1 METHSNPVINI
12 LSRTSYRPVQFA
24 RMLNSVN
31 NQTYKNI
38 RFITS
43 YDNHNALRYIPE
55 NVEKLKVIKGE
66 GKYPFDAYCNQLKD
80 LVTEGYFMF
89 LDDDDIL
96 SSPDIIEK
104 IIPFLSPDTGLIVQ
118 LKRGSAIHPQSLDF
132 TTGKIG
138 MPCLILHH
146 SHKNIAD
153 VTVHGA
159 GDYVWIKRVSEL
171 LPLRF
176 ERIVVV
182 YSFNRGN
189 GRQEKVL
196 R

>member
-1 METHSNPVINI
+1 MLINI
-12 LSRTSYRPVQFA
+12 LIRTNFRPTAFA
-24 RMLNSVN
+24 RCIKSVKD
-31 NQTYKNI
+31 QTYKNI
-38 RFITS
+38 RIIVS
-43 YDNHNALRYIPE
+43 YDNHNALKYIPE
-55 NVEKLKVIKGE
+55 DIEKVKVIRGE
-66 GKYPFDAYCNQLKD
+66 GKCPYDAYCNQLKD
-80 LVTEGYFMF
+80 LVTDGYFMF

-96 SSPDIIEK
+96 SSHDIIEK
-104 IIPFLSPDTGLIVQ
+104 IIPFLSPDNGLIVQ
-118 LKRGSAIHPQSLDF
+118 LKRGSVIVPQALDF
-132 TTGKIG
+132 KTGKIG
-138 MPCLILHH
+138 MPCLFLHH

-189 GRQEKVL
+189 GRQEKPA

>member
-1 METHSNPVINI
+1 MKINI
-12 LSRTSYRPVQFA
+12 LIRTNFRPTAFA
-24 RMLNSVN
+24 RCIKSVKD
-31 NQTYKNI
+31 QTYKNI
-38 RFITS
+38 RIIVS
-43 YDNHNALRYIPE
+43 YDNHNALKYIPE
-55 NVEKLKVIKGE
+55 DIEKIKVIRGE
-66 GKYPFDAYCNQLKD
+66 GKYFYDEYCNQLKEQ
-80 LVTEGYFMF
+80 VTEGYFMF

-104 IIPFLSPDTGLIVQ
+104 VIPFLSPDTGLIVQ
-118 LKRGSAIHPQSLDF
+118 LKRGSVVVPQALDF
-132 TTGKIG
+132 KTGKIG
-138 MPCLILHH
+138 MPCLFLHY

>member
-1 METHSNPVINI
+1 
-12 LSRTSYRPVQFA
+12 
-24 RMLNSVN
+24 
-31 NQTYKNI
+31 
-38 RFITS
+38 
-43 YDNHNALRYIPE
+43 
-55 NVEKLKVIKGE
+55 
-66 GKYPFDAYCNQLKD
+66 
-80 LVTEGYFMF
+80 MF

-104 IIPFLSPDTGLIVQ
+104 VFPFLSPDTGLIVQ
-118 LKRGSAIHPQSLDF
+118 LKRGSVIVPQALDF
-132 TTGKIG
+132 KTGKIG
-138 MPCLILHH
+138 MPCLFLHH

-153 VTVHGA
+153 VTVYGA